1 MNTDTLRGYV
11 PMTNDEYHAAPGYSK
26 SHLDK
31 IAESPAD
38 YFHHYLAPKPA
49 PEEGDEEA
57 EEPKESRALVLG
69 SAIHTAVLEPDLF
82 DASYKILPALNL
94 RTKAGRAERDAFI
107 AAHPG
112 ATVLTVEE
120 RKTALDCATAVRRH
134 PVVSKLFARGQ
145 AERSYFTID
154 GETGELIKCRL
165 DWFNDTA
172 GLIVDLKS
180 TDDASEAGF
189 GKSAANFRYDLQPPW
204 YQDVLRQEYG
214 EAPPYWA
221 FVAVEKTPPF
231 KIGLY
236 FPTPDQIEVGYRLAR
251 RDFLR
256 ILEHKRTGIWPDF
269 AYEAKPLAI
278 PAWARREPRL

>member
-1 MNTDTLRGYV
+1 MDTKTLRGYV
-11 PMTNDEYHAAPGYSK
+11 PMTNEEYHASPGYSK

-31 IAESPAD
+31 IAGCPAD
-38 YFHHYLAPKPA
+38 YFHHYLAPKP
-49 PEEGDEEA
+49 EA
-57 EEPKESRALVLG
+57 EAEAEPVEEKKDGRSLVLG

-82 DASYKILPALNL
+82 DSEYVILPDLDL

-120 RKTALDCATAVRRH
+120 RKTALACATAVRRH
-134 PVVSKLFARGQ
+134 PTVSQLFARGQ

-154 GETGELIKCRL
+154 QETGELIKCRL
-165 DWFNDTA
+165 DWFNDAA

-180 TDDASEAGF
+180 TDDASPSGF

-221 FVAVEKTPPF
+221 FVAVEKKPPY

-236 FPTPDQIEVGYRLAR
+236 YPTPDQIEVGYRIAR

-256 ILEHKRTGIWPDF
+256 ILEHKRTGVWPD
-269 AYEAKPLAI
+269 YGHEAQPLQI
-278 PAWARREPRL
+278 PAWARRGL